1 MVWRRLQLDTDATR
15 PSRSTPPS
23 HCTKGKDTVTATDFP
38 VLDDSVIQEFATA
51 LSHPDAVLTD
61 RATLATHGHDF
72 WGFGGTP
79 GLILRPRTLDE
90 VVAVVRV
97 AGQHHIPLVT
107 RGGASNCAGAMMPHL
122 GRVLSALTM
131 DQDLGIDSSTRTAR
145 FSRAHQHRPS
155 AAVRP
160 HGLCFSPDPVSAHLA
175 TVGGNIIENAGGP
188 HALKYGVTYN
198 HVIDVEVVLADG
210 TVIHLSADDDG
221 PRLAGRPH
229 RFRRARWESS
239 PRPPWRCARSRR

>member
-1 MVWRRLQLDTDATR
+1 M
-15 PSRSTPPS
+15 
-23 HCTKGKDTVTATDFP
+23 TATDFP

-79 GLILRPRTLDE
+79 GLMLRPRTLDE

-122 GRVLSALTM
+122 SA
-131 DQDLGIDSSTRTAR
+131 GCCSTCR
-145 FSRAHQHRPS
+145 Q
-155 AAVRP
+155 
-160 HGLCFSPDPVSAHLA
+160 
-175 TVGGNIIENAGGP
+175 
-188 HALKYGVTYN
+188 
-198 HVIDVEVVLADG
+198 
-210 TVIHLSADDDG
+210 
-221 PRLAGRPH
+221 
-229 RFRRARWESS
+229 
-239 PRPPWRCARSRR
+239 